1 MWDLAD
7 TDQNGFLSPNEFK
20 TALALIAL
28 AQQGLQL
35 RDDHPVLLRTGRVPV
50 PPPPRLR
57 GLAGLPPAAPPSIQA
72 PASAAPMP
80 HLAPVGWPPLTADDA
95 RRYAAA
101 FAAWDRDRD
110 GRVTGAEIAPFFK
123 QSRCPDPVRLAL
135 RRDCLGMRSHLRCY
149 VSLLQS
155 WFKVIWDLADGD
167 ADGTLTAPEFAVA
180 AYFLDRAAEGR
191 CVDFQVAIRT
201 HLDQKLTPPRLA
213 RRRGRCRCFLRAC
226 CRRRRRWRP

>member
-7 TDQNGFLSPNEFK
+7 TDKNGFLSPNEFK

-35 RDDHPVLLRTGRVPV
+35 RDDHPALLRTGRVPV

-57 GLAGLPPAAPPSIQA
+57 GLAGLPPAAPPASVQA
-72 PASAAPMP
+72 PSSVAPMP

-123 QSRCPDPVRLAL
+123 QSRCPDPVRCPPCGEIVLACAHACCIL
-135 RRDCLGMRSHLRCY
+135 
-149 VSLLQS
+149 LLQS

-180 AYFLDRAAEGR
+180 SYFLDRAAEGR
-191 CVDFQVAIRT
+191 YDF
-201 HLDQKLTPPRLA
+201 LDATSMKLD
-213 RRRGRCRCFLRAC
+213 
-226 CRRRRRWRP
+226 